1 MSNDPSS
8 KGSPDDQATVA
19 GGVPV
24 YKMNK
29 TARPAVLR
37 LVKGP
42 GAPKDYVLDLD
53 EVIVGRS
60 QDAHVIID
68 SESVSRRHAAFERG
82 EQGHRCRD
90 LGSSNGVLVNATLVP
105 AAELKDGD
113 SVQIGDALFMYR
125 AGS

>member
-1 MSNDPSS
+1 MANESSS
-8 KGSPDDQATVA
+8 KDNSDDQATVA

-24 YKMNK
+24 YKINK
-29 TARPAVLR
+29 TAKPAVLR

-53 EVIVGRS
+53 EVIVGRG

-68 SESVSRRHAAFERG
+68 SESISRRHAAFERSESG
-82 EQGHRCRD
+82 YRCRD
-90 LGSSNGVLVNATLVP
+90 LGSSNGLLVNATLVP
-105 AAELKDGD
+105 SAELKDGD

-125 AGS
+125 AGT

>member
-1 MSNDPSS
+1 MANDPSS
-8 KGSPDDQATVA
+8 KGSSDDQATRV

-24 YKMNK
+24 FKVNK
-29 TARPAVLR
+29 QARPAVLR

-60 QDAHVIID
+60 QDAHIIID
-68 SESVSRRHAAFERG
+68 SESISRRHASLHRTEG
-82 EQGHRCRD
+82 GHFCRD
-90 LGSSNGVLVNATLVP
+90 LGSSNGLLVNAERREI
-105 AAELKDGD
+105 AELKDGD

>member
-1 MSNDPSS
+1 MPNEPPS
-8 KGSPDDQATVA
+8 KGNSDDQATVA

-24 YKMNK
+24 FKMNK
-29 TARPAVLR
+29 TSRPAALR
-37 LVKGP
+37 LIKGP

-60 QDAHVIID
+60 QDAHIIID
-68 SESVSRRHAAFERG
+68 SESISRRHAAFERS

-90 LGSSNGVLVNATLVP
+90 LGSSNGLLVNAELVP

-113 SVQIGDALFMYR
+113 SVQIGDALFVYR
-125 AGS
+125 AGT